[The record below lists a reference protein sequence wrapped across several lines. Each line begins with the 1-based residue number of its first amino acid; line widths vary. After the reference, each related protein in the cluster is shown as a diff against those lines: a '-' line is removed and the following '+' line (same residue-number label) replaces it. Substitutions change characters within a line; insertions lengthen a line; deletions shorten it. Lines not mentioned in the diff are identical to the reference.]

1 MHDAASPQVWNP
13 AVPAMAPADYPKCS
27 PVVLGHLEGIARAA
41 MGIEAIADVLFQ
53 HNIEIDKGVVEDG
66 APLRMRTVEGLA
78 RALGCLA
85 ELVASKAHRCAKEVN
100 HG

>member
-1 MHDAASPQVWNP
+1 MHDAASLKVWNP
-13 AVPAMAPADYPKCS
+13 DTPAMEREDYPRC
-27 PVVLGHLEGIARAA
+27 PPIVFARLESITRAA
-41 MGIEAIADVLFQ
+41 MGIDAIADVLFQ
-53 HNIEIDKGVVEDG
+53 HNIEVDKGVGEDG

-85 ELVASKAHRCAKEVN
+85 DFVQHEAHHCAKEVN